1 MARCSKCGY
10 PLLPK
15 HGKCPKCGA
24 EIEGNNNVTAKPS
37 FDFDAPRTI
46 QPVQRQEQAKQVS
59 NTPINGVDVVSRKAV
74 WSIAPGQLARR
85 VSEKELADCSA
96 VNGVVIQDGV
106 TAAVFVDGQLTSVM
120 DGGLYQFNPEKV
132 IERTR
137 TIVNSEKTNPVV
149 EKQSLGKRV
158 SSFFTGLIGAKKHA
172 EKPDKAERRVEA
184 WKEMERESIRRTV
197 VSIYLISNRL
207 FQMAFGFEKQADGT
221 CSFKPYHLRAGIQEI
236 EIGVNMQM
244 RISNFE
250 AFRLNY
256 LNDQRKVSVIDL
268 QQMMSPWVQQILAQ
282 TVEPMQ
288 LTGIS
293 LTNEQ
298 KEQIKLALKQE
309 LEHRLSGVELVQVM
323 DITTDSADFEHL
335 RQQEHELWVSE
346 QEADFYVRK
355 NEFLNRFTGYQQEQ
369 QLIEQ
374 SMSHDH
380 ELNRERE
387 EHRFR
392 TDMNKLNQDQIL
404 SDDELEHFVELHD
417 MEVRLRRA
425 LQNADE
431 QKRMMDVE
439 NILNEVKA
447 KKLVSDDE
455 MAAIEE
461 SIHDKR
467 FERQQMSD
475 VLQHAALTKASIEK
489 MRAEAGLYT
498 EKTKIDMQRE
508 QADFEALKQR
518 NGFDIEKAEME
529 VALYGKRYVLEKQQA
544 IDSLE
549 MKGIELDADLSMRR
563 KQDDYTFEQRKRED
577 QFSFDT
583 RKRDTEFDFEI
594 DVKRQEWEDER
605 QFKLDERQFRL
616 DDHQVEM
623 ENRREEQRQQRATF
637 DFDMDKQKRSFDFD
651 MQKKEDEAN
660 FESRKRNTEFDFDLE
675 GKKQER
681 DDARQE
687 KQDDRQFRLDDHQ
700 VEMENR
706 REEQRQHR
714 AEFDFDMDKQKRSF
728 DFDLDQRGKDADVE
742 RSMKLDSHAQ
752 DMADR
757 ESRRRQEELEQ
768 KGNIAMRNMQMMME
782 AKRAARQDE
791 LQHEKEMQQSK
802 FEAEERRMQTQ
813 KEMTAEQ
820 IMAAQIR
827 EMDAGAQAKFAESFS
842 AGKSADRERE
852 MAEEKAQM
860 YERMM
865 QQMQTGNQQ
874 NAQMQQQMMQQM
886 MEMAKMGFQANA
898 NVATGRIDAL
908 RENIQPSA
916 PATPEP
922 TPAPTP
928 APEPPK
934 PLRLNTSWLRQHGY
948 EGSFNELAGQL
959 ANLGGDISQD
969 FDEQGNPVIVVDNLT
984 DAQVMDVLVKLGVN
998 F

>member
-15 HGKCPKCGA
+15 HEKCPKCGA

-137 TIVNSEKTNPVV
+137 TIVNSEKTNPVA

-184 WKEMERESIRRTV
+184 WKEMERESVRRTV

-221 CSFKPYHLRAGIQEI
+221 CSFKPYHLRAGIQDI
-236 EIGVNMQM
+236 EIGVNIQM

-309 LEHRLSGVELVQVM
+309 LERRLNGVELVQVM

-346 QEADFYVRK
+346 QDADFYVRK
-355 NEFLNRFTGYQQEQ
+355 NEFLNRYTSYQQEQ

-387 EHRFR
+387 EQRFR
-392 TDMNKLNQDQIL
+392 ADMNKLNQDQIL
-404 SDDELEHFVELHD
+404 SDDELERFVELHD

-489 MRAEAGLYT
+489 MRAEAGLYA

-529 VALYGKRYVLEKQQA
+529 AALYGKRYVLEKQQA
-544 IDSLE
+544 IDNLE

-577 QFSFDT
+577 QFGFDT

-623 ENRREEQRQQRATF
+623 ENRREEQRQQHATFDFDMEKKRKTF
-637 DFDMDKQKRSFDFD
+637 DFDMDKQKR
-651 MQKKEDEAN
+651 
-660 FESRKRNTEFDFDLE
+660 T
-675 GKKQER
+675 
-681 DDARQE
+681 
-687 KQDDRQFRLDDHQ
+687 
-700 VEMENR
+700 
-706 REEQRQHR
+706 
-714 AEFDFDMDKQKRSF
+714 F
-728 DFDLDQRGKDADVE
+728 DFDLDQRGKDADAE

-768 KGNIAMRNMQMMME
+768 KGNIAIRNMQMMME

-852 MAEEKAQM
+852 MAEEKAQL

-916 PATPEP
+916 PVTPEP

-934 PLRLNTSWLRQHGY
+934 SLRLNTSWLRQHGY
-948 EGSFNELAGQL
+948 EGSFNELVGQL